1 LACFA
6 VSVRAAY
13 NASTASTCNTLA
25 SVLPELVV
33 FPEQD
38 VYNSTITSYPFLQLR
53 LHPTCIVR
61 PNSAEDVAATLKV
74 LRESDCTNFAIKGGG
89 HNANAGFNN
98 IDDGVTIDMQSMSKV
113 ELERGHEVAR
123 VGAGSVW
130 QGVYDEVE
138 KQNRTV
144 LGGRIGVVGVA
155 GFTTGGRVAGFF
167 YFEAVLTQLQ
177 VVCRSRRLS
186 GAGAATRWLT
196 TRSSLRAEKS

>member
-1 LACFA
+1 MHCKAYLLACFA
-6 VSVRAAY
+6 VSGRAAY

-38 VYNSTITSYPFLQLR
+38 VYNPFLQLR

-74 LRESDCTNFAIKGGG
+74 LRESDCTNFAVKGGG

-155 GFTTGGRVAGFF
+155 GFTTGGTVANFL
-167 YFEAVLTQLQ
+167 YFEAVLTQ
-177 VVCRSRRLS
+177 S
-186 GAGAATRWLT
+186 
-196 TRSSLRAEKS
+196 

>member
-1 LACFA
+1 MYGKAYFLACFA
-6 VSVRAAY
+6 IGVRAAY

-25 SVLPELVV
+25 SVLSDIVV

-38 VYNSTITSYPFLQLR
+38 VYNSTIVSYPFLQLR

-61 PNSAEDVAATLKV
+61 PKSAEDVAATLKV
-74 LRESDCTNFAIKGGG
+74 LRESDCTDFAIKGGG

-113 ELERGHEVAR
+113 ELERGHEVVR

-155 GFTTGGRVAGFF
+155 GFTTGGIVDGFRHL
-167 YFEAVLTQLQ
+167 EAILTPL
-177 VVCRSRRLS
+177 
-186 GAGAATRWLT
+186 
-196 TRSSLRAEKS
+196 